1 MKRTAKI
8 LIVFLGFAA
17 ELNAQ
22 VLTPFNSGTAIS
34 ASEMNTNFTNIKAE
48 IDSLKAQ
55 IAALQATDSANMPIG
70 TIIASFI
77 APDASGNYMNG
88 STVWALADDS
98 NPYGSYTGPFPDM
111 SGRFLRGMDVNA
123 DVDPDARAV
132 GSLQSDAIKFHRHS
146 LLITSGVGNAFPT
159 GLAVAFRG
167 GVGGSTAISTE
178 WEDYTGDGS
187 LFVSETRPANI
198 AVYWYIK
205 VK

>member
-1 MKRTAKI
+1 MVIGFVTA
-8 LIVFLGFAA
+8 
-17 ELNAQ
+17 LNAQ
-22 VLTPFNSGTAIS
+22 AVSPPTFIVSGNPISANEMTTYLNTLVTAI
-34 ASEMNTNFTNIKAE
+34 NNLQTTV
-48 IDSLKAQ
+48 
-55 IAALQATDSANMPIG
+55 AALQSTDTANMPVG

-77 APDASGNYMNG
+77 APDASHDYMNG
-88 STVWALADDS
+88 STVWALADNS
-98 NPYGSYTGPFPDM
+98 NPYVSYTGPFPDM

-123 DVDPDARAV
+123 DVDPDTRAV

-187 LFVSETRPANI
+187 LFVAETRPTNV